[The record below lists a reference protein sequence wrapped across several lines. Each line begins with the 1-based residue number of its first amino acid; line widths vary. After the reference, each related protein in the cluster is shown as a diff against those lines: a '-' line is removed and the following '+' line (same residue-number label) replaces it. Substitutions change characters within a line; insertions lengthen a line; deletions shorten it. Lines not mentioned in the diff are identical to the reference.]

1 MAAICTANNKHF
13 ISFYL
18 LLWFANIYCHA
29 DDMLSQSSASSI
41 SLSGEAGKP
50 GFFGGRV
57 GIPGTYHK
65 YKTVQ

>member
-1 MAAICTANNKHF
+1 MYI
-13 ISFYL
+13 
-18 LLWFANIYCHA
+18 
-29 DDMLSQSSASSI
+29 SASSI

-65 YKTVQ
+65 YKTVQYTSILRTPKHTSTGSLHETVS